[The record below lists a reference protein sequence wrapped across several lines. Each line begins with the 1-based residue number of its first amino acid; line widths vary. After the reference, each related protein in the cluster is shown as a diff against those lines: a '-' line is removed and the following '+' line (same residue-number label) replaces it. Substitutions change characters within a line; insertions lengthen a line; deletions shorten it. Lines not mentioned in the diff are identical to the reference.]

1 MLSTSHRRARILE
14 ICGPCVGA
22 SVIKPLIIEVQVV
35 ELIAVGIRAMSGVYI
50 TRCICI
56 PMATPGSNGRGFSNF
71 HLRSPIL
78 RFVGTPMRPTVA
90 ASERMGGAL
99 RRIGD
104 GLEERGPPV

>member
-22 SVIKPLIIEVQVV
+22 SVIKPLNIEVQPV

-78 RFVGTPMRPTVA
+78 RFVGTPVRPMA
-90 ASERMGGAL
+90 AARGGGGC
-99 RRIGD
+99 RFGTH
-104 GLEERGPPV
+104 GRGSATNRGRS